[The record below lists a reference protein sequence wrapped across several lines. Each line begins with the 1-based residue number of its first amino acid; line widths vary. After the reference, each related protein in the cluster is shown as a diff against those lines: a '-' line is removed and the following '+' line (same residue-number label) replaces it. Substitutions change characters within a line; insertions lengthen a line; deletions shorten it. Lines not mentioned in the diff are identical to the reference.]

1 MIQYPTGDICI
12 DLSGMDKIV
21 EIHGWSRCL
30 HHDGAACSLYYPT
43 EDDGDVVV
51 QAGVPWE
58 DLNQTL
64 KDKGIPLF
72 FPVRSTLQDIAPW
85 LFTLHS
91 LTLDLER

>member
-1 MIQYPTGDICI
+1 MPQQYNV
-12 DLSGMDKIV
+12 M
-21 EIHGWSRCL
+21 
-30 HHDGAACSLYYPT
+30 CSFCSTP

-72 FPVRSTLQDIAPW
+72 FPVCVTLEGV
-85 LFTLHS
+85 FH
-91 LTLDLER
+91 EG